1 VLVDRTDAGRLVS
14 TIPTVLGRIE
24 AAFDS
29 RGRRTLLSLVAAA
42 VLTAGVLATLNRETS
57 GAPATTPAHKLPT
70 IAQVEQQKF
79 GDQITPSRKAIGTAR
94 DFIANVVLRKDLA
107 AGWPDITPKL
117 RGESMTREQ
126 WLSGSIP
133 VVPYSAKDFGKAG
146 IQIVRA
152 RQKSILLLV
161 LITPKKGS
169 TARQQDYFLELVP
182 AEGRWLVNYWAPK
195 GRLDAPVP
203 LANP

>member
-42 VLTAGVLATLNRETS
+42 VLTAGVLATLDRDTS
-57 GAPATTPAHKLPT
+57 APATGPAHKLPT
-70 IAQVEQQKF
+70 IAQVEQQKY
-79 GDQITPSRKAIGTAR
+79 GDLITPSRKAIGTAR

-117 RGESMTREQ
+117 RGASMTREQ

>member
-1 VLVDRTDAGRLVS
+1 VS

-169 TARQQDYFLELVP
+169 TAGQQDYFLELVP

>member
-42 VLTAGVLATLNRETS
+42 VLTAGVLATLNRDTS
-57 GAPATTPAHKLPT
+57 APATTPAHKLPT
-70 IAQVEQQKF
+70 IAQVEQQKY

-107 AGWPDITPKL
+107 AGWPDITTKL

>member
-24 AAFDS
+24 AAFGS
-29 RGRRTLLSLVAAA
+29 RGRRTLLSLVAAT
-42 VLTAGVLATLNRETS
+42 VLTAGVLATLNRDTS
-57 GAPATTPAHKLPT
+57 APATTPAQKLPT
-70 IAQVEQQKF
+70 IAQVEQQKY

-94 DFIANVVLRKDLA
+94 DFIADVVLRKDLA

-133 VVPYSAKDFGKAG
+133 VVPYSANDFGQAG

-169 TARQQDYFLELVP
+169 TARQQDYFLELIP